1 MAFRAQKQHIDAE
14 TRFLLDKLI
23 EWEVN
28 RTKNQ
33 KNQRVK
39 IWSSFLTYCTNSLVT
54 STCKSPLCFF
64 HHDITNHTVIRQ
76 WSIFQAIKST
86 VGISQRPW
94 HEGHVDLK
102 IFFLAEQHEVSLPGK
117 WKRLS
122 SGDKIISLRLMLNW
136 SSWLHEGLN
145 LKKSWK
151 THARCKKLAANTWR
165 LFLRRPWLEGMSPI
179 AISLENEPKKLK
191 TLLCFMC
198 QSLLTGWIGRDEKGR
213 EAPGR
218 RFKIISTLPLDNSV
232 FFHKF
237 SQFWFVL
244 ILVPL
249 WPQLLVDF
257 DFGLFCCFYMVE
269 DMRLWCIAWVTVS
282 SEAFWTVW
290 FLLIRWCCV
299 TLVSLRAA
307 VSSAVKCISKIVRGK
322 VFTPSL

>member
-1 MAFRAQKQHIDAE
+1 MRAM
-14 TRFLLDKLI
+14 
-23 EWEVN
+23 W
-28 RTKNQ
+28 
-33 KNQRVK
+33 
-39 IWSSFLTYCTNSLVT
+39 IWSF
-54 STCKSPLCFF
+54 
-64 HHDITNHTVIRQ
+64 
-76 WSIFQAIKST
+76 
-86 VGISQRPW
+86 
-94 HEGHVDLK
+94 
-102 IFFLAEQHEVSLPGK
+102 FFLALLWSFSARKMEAAEQRRQDHQFKADVKL
-117 WKRLS
+117 
-122 SGDKIISLRLMLNW
+122 IFMT
-136 SSWLHEGLN
+136 SWRPEPQEILEN
-145 LKKSWK
+145 
-151 THARCKKLAANTWR
+151 TARCKKLAVNTWR

-257 DFGLFCCFYMVE
+257 DFGLFCCLYIVE